1 MLRGKMP
8 HFRLT
13 SVAQKRLCL
22 SSLLCR
28 REAGEKEKESARG
41 TTGRGTRVRETLAFF
56 FFPSSSARFL
66 FFDYCCHCWD
76 TQREPRRRRAVRKV
90 KMIAAIFSKRVSFEL
105 FFIARVQLHDVLSG
119 IAYRLTFTA
128 SPYKTFVMSLSQVN
142 MKKRERRTKHQDIN
156 APL

>member
-28 REAGEKEKESARG
+28 REVGEKEKESARA
-41 TTGRGTRVRETLAFF
+41 GREGGREKERLSPF
-56 FFPSSSARFL
+56 SSSHRPPRAFY
-66 FFDYCCHCWD
+66 FSIIAIFVGIP
-76 TQREPRRRRAVRKV
+76 RENRRRRAERKV
-90 KMIAAIFSKRVSFEL
+90 KMIAAIFSKGISFEL
-105 FFIARVQLHDVLSG
+105 FFIASMQLRDVLSG

-128 SPYKTFVMSLSQVN
+128 SPYKTFVMNVLPVN
-142 MKKRERRTKHQDIN
+142 MKKRDRRTKHQDIN
-156 APL
+156 TSS